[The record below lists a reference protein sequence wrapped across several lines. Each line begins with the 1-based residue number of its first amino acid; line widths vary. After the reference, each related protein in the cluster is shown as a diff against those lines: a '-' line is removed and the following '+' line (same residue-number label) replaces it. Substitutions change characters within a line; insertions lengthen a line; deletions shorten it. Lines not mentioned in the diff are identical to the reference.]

1 MKKLVILLGIILM
14 MLCVRA
20 QELKHEIGLRLG
32 LSSGISYEM
41 HVDQFRAY
49 KGLLS
54 FREGGVQITAI
65 IESTRPLYVNFTDRL
80 YYYTGIGA
88 HVGFTRFPPKNRFFG
103 NPFNFSYN
111 YGRFAPVLGLDGII
125 GLEYQLD
132 RSPLSFCID
141 AKPFFELFGQNIF
154 RLSLFDIGISM
165 KYSF

>member
-1 MKKLVILLGIILM
+1 MKKGVILLGIILTV
-14 MLCVRA
+14 LCIRA

-54 FREGGVQITAI
+54 FREGGVQITAM
-65 IESTRPLYVNFTDRL
+65 IESTRPLYANFTDKL

-88 HVGFTRFPPKNRFFG
+88 HVGYTRFPPKNRFFG
-103 NPFNFSYN
+103 NPFNFSYK
-111 YGRFAPVLGLDGII
+111 YGHFAPVMGLDGII

-141 AKPFFELFGQNIF
+141 AKPFLELFGQNIF